1 MRRVGYEGGGF
12 AEGAVDEQMYV
23 CTVALLIGSIC
34 PNADLALLSLQISLL
49 PIRYRRPMVDLE
61 HNVDY
66 GCFVLRTL
74 DCTSYGLCSM
84 F

>member
-1 MRRVGYEGGGF
+1 
-12 AEGAVDEQMYV
+12 MYV

-74 DCTSYGLCSM
+74 DCTTCVGRGTYGHRLGSIVAE
-84 F
+84 